1 MSGENKY
8 NCEYAVPKKPV
19 GEYKR
24 KRILVR
30 LAYWIVPLAIIGIL
44 AAATGMGYM
53 AFVFVPIFV
62 ILARPLINAT
72 WRYVNY
78 DQRYEIYNAGT
89 IRFTR
94 YYGKKFKVDKNDEHA
109 NEHIAE
115 KLIFEYKIKDFEA
128 IAPYNDAEYKKQFDA
143 LGIPAKNILD
153 HTSHHSHPNI
163 YYAVYTNEAGEKAAI
178 LFDMIDKSLG
188 IISYYNRATVVT
200 ELHFAGEDN
209 LK

>member
-8 NCEYAVPKKPV
+8 NCEYAVPKKSA
-19 GEYKR
+19 GSYKT
-24 KRILVR
+24 KRTIVR
-30 LAYWIVPLAIIGIL
+30 LSYI
-44 AAATGMGYM
+44 
-53 AFVFVPIFV
+53 FVPIIIIALLATFMSYAAFV
-62 ILARPLINAT
+62 IVPFFAIIARPIINGT

-89 IRFTR
+89 IRFSR
-94 YYGKKFKVDKNDEHA
+94 YYGKKFRVDKNDEHA

-115 KLIFEYKIKDFEA
+115 KFIFEYKIKDFEA
-128 IAPYNDAEYKKQFDA
+128 IAPYNDPEYRKQFDA
-143 LGIPAKNILD
+143 LGIAEKNIID
-153 HTSHHSHPNI
+153 HTSHHSHPNV
-163 YYAVYTNEAGEKAAI
+163 YYGVYTNEAGEKAAI

-200 ELHFAGEDN
+200 ELHFAGEEN

>member
-8 NCEYAVPKKPV
+8 NCEYAVPKKSA
-19 GEYKR
+19 GDYKT
-24 KRILVR
+24 KRILMR
-30 LAYWIVPLAIIGIL
+30 LAYWLIPLAIIAIL
-44 AAATGMGYM
+44 AFATGMGYM

-62 ILARPLINAT
+62 ILARPIINGT

-78 DQRYEIYNAGT
+78 DQRYEIFNAGT

-109 NEHIAE
+109 DEHIAE
-115 KLIFEYKIKDFEA
+115 KLILEYKIKDFEV
-128 IAPYNDAEYKKQFDA
+128 IAPYNEPEYRAKFDS
-143 LGIPAKNILD
+143 LGIDPKNILD
-153 HTSHHSHPNI
+153 HTSHPTHPNV
-163 YYAVYTNEAGEKAAI
+163 YYAVYTNDAGEKCAI

-188 IISYYNRATVVT
+188 IISYYNRETVTT
-200 ELHFAGEDN
+200 ELHYAGEDN